1 MGSVTKGSGIAVSAL
16 VAATASVLLLVPG
29 HTRAGYWRGTGTSRG
44 VMVVSAAAA
53 SPSGTAGPSGRR
65 PAAAPPHDRPAA
77 ADRPAVPRPACR
89 ATGAHG
95 GRAGPGV
102 TVPGKRGGRTAT
114 AGRGSCRAPR
124 MPPDQESRGR
134 LPRYH

>member
-29 HTRAGYWRGTGTSRG
+29 HARAGYWRGTGTSRG

-53 SPSGTAGPSGRR
+53 SPSGPAGPSGRR
-65 PAAAPPHDRPAA
+65 PVAAPAQDRPAA
-77 ADRPAVPRPACR
+77 APRPACR

-95 GRAGPGV
+95 GQAGPGV
-102 TVPGKRGGRTAT
+102 TVPGQRGGGGPAT
-114 AGRGSCRAPR
+114 ARRGSCRALR
-124 MPPDQESRGR
+124 MPPRQESRGR
-134 LPRYH
+134 